1 MFLTGNGEIMV
12 LKKML
17 GEEQLT
23 LSSSR
28 NNLYFEGS
36 LPLLKGHLSSSRNNL
51 YFEGS
56 SPLLKGHIM
65 VTKKT

>member
-23 LSSSR
+23 LCSSR
-28 NNLYFEGS
+28 NNLFFEGS
-36 LPLLKGHLSSSRNNL
+36 LPLLKGHA
-51 YFEGS
+51 
-56 SPLLKGHIM
+56 M
-65 VTKKT
+65 VTRKT